1 MMHFLTISNLN
12 SSKGTWIL
20 LKACRLLKEQGTT
33 DFRVHFVGAG
43 TAEISEEDFR
53 GAIETQGLSDVA
65 QYHGRLYGEEKERL
79 LLQADVFVHPTLND
93 CFPLVLLEAMQH
105 DLPIIATP
113 VGAIPDMV
121 EDGVSG
127 LIIPEQDAKALAEAM
142 QGFIEHPERISSMG
156 EAARNKFQS
165 LYTIDL
171 FDGRLL
177 AILRLSQD
185 QSSYIP
191 HI

>member
-20 LKACRLLKEQGTT
+20 LEACCLLQERGVH

-53 GAIETQGLSDVA
+53 GAIETQGLSDVV
-65 QYHGRLYGEEKERL
+65 QYHGRLYGDDKERL
-79 LLQADVFVHPTLND
+79 LQLSDVFVHPTLND

-105 DLPIIATP
+105 ALPIIATP

-121 EDGVSG
+121 EDGVTG
-127 LIIPEQDAKALAEAM
+127 LIIPEQDVKALAEAM
-142 QGFIEHPERISSMG
+142 QGFIEHPESIRSMG
-156 EAARNKFQS
+156 GAALDRFRKYFTKS
-165 LYTIDL
+165 FFEKRLTI
-171 FDGRLL
+171 
-177 AILRLSQD
+177 ILKEKESG
-185 QSSYIP
+185 I
-191 HI
+191 

>member
-20 LKACRLLKEQGTT
+20 LEACHLLQERGVH

-79 LLQADVFVHPTLND
+79 LQQADVFVHPTLND

-105 DLPIIATP
+105 ALPIIATP

-121 EDGVSG
+121 EDGVTG
-127 LIIPEQDAKALAEAM
+127 LIIPEQDAEALAEAM
-142 QGFIEHPERISSMG
+142 QSFIEHPERIRSMG
-156 EAARNKFQS
+156 EAARERFLHS
-165 LYTIDL
+165 YTADH
-171 FDGRLL
+171 FEQRLL
-177 AILRLSQD
+177 RILA
-185 QSSYIP
+185 
-191 HI
+191 H

>member
-12 SSKGTWIL
+12 SSKGTWVL
-20 LKACRLLKEQGTT
+20 PEACRLLQERGAH
-33 DFRVHFVGAG
+33 DFRVHFVGGG

-65 QYHGRLYGEEKERL
+65 QYHGKLYGEEKECMLRL
-79 LLQADVFVHPTLND
+79 ADVFVHPTLND

-105 DLPIIATP
+105 ALPIIATP

-142 QGFIEHPERISSMG
+142 LGFIKHPERIRSMG
-156 EAARNKFQS
+156 EAGRKRFLQS
-165 LYTIDL
+165 YTVGHFEL
-171 FDGRLL
+171 RLL
-177 AILRLSQD
+177 HILS
-185 QSSYIP
+185 
-191 HI
+191 H

>member
-1 MMHFLTISNLN
+1 MHFLTISNLN

-20 LKACRLLKEQGTT
+20 LEACHFLQERGVH

-43 TAEISEEDFR
+43 TAEISEEDFL

-79 LLQADVFVHPTLND
+79 LRQADVFVHPTLND

-105 DLPIIATP
+105 ALPIIATP

-121 EDGVSG
+121 EDGVTG
-127 LIIPEQDAKALAEAM
+127 LIIPEQDAEALAEAM
-142 QGFIEHPERISSMG
+142 QSFIEHPERISGMG
-156 EAARNKFQS
+156 EAARERFTRQ
-165 LYTIDL
+165 YTVSQFEHQLIQ
-171 FDGRLL
+171 
-177 AILRLSQD
+177 ILN
-185 QSSYIP
+185 I
-191 HI
+191 

>member
-20 LKACRLLKEQGTT
+20 LEACRLLKEQGAP
-33 DFRVHFVGAG
+33 DFCVHFVGAG

-65 QYHGRLYGEEKERL
+65 QYHGRLYGEEKESLLRL
-79 LLQADVFVHPTLND
+79 SDVFVHPTLND

-105 DLPIIATP
+105 ALPIIATP

-121 EDGVSG
+121 EVGVTG

-142 QGFIEHPERISSMG
+142 HGFIEHPERIRIMG
-156 EAARNKFQS
+156 EAARKRFLQS
-165 LYTIDL
+165 YTADH
-171 FDGRLL
+171 FEQRLL
-177 AILRLSQD
+177 HVLFL
-185 QSSYIP
+185 
-191 HI
+191 